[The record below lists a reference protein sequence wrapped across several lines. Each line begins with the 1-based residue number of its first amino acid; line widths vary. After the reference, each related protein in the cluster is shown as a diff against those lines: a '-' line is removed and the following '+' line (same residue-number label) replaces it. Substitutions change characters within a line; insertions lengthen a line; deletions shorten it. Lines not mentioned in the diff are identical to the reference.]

1 MTRHLLRD
9 LENLKKEI
17 LGVGALVENAI
28 HRATSA
34 LLDRRPEL
42 AKDVLRGDEEI
53 DQREVAIE
61 EDCLKILALHQPVAA
76 DLRYIIAV
84 LKVNNDLERM
94 GDLAVNIAER
104 AAYLGQHPPLAY
116 PSGFDRLVEMVR
128 KMVANSLTALVEQD
142 TDTARQVLQDD
153 DVVDEIHRDMFE
165 RIQSLML
172 ENSDNVERA
181 MHFLSASRN
190 LERIADQATNV
201 AEDVIFMVEGDIIR
215 HMAPEG

>member
-17 LGVGALVENAI
+17 LGVGALVENSI

-42 AKDVLRGDEEI
+42 ANEVFRGDEEI

-104 AAYLGQHPPLAY
+104 AAYLGKHPPLAY
-116 PSGFDRLVEMVR
+116 PEGFDRLVERVR
-128 KMVANSLTALVEQD
+128 KMVANSLNALVEQD
-142 TDTARQVLQDD
+142 TDMARQVLQDD
-153 DVVDEIHRDMFE
+153 DAVDEIHREMFE
-165 RIQSLML
+165 QIQGLML
-172 ENSDNVERA
+172 SSRDNVERA